1 VSAHIEARGG
11 RSRSDGR
18 AARVALELQ
27 PVNRRVGRLEGCIAR
42 HRGAIVRSQRRA
54 IMAAVLLEK
63 DASECGL
70 DMRSLDVFLR
80 GWGPPA
86 LFTRLRPAN

>member
-1 VSAHIEARGG
+1 
-11 RSRSDGR
+11 
-18 AARVALELQ
+18 
-27 PVNRRVGRLEGCIAR
+27 
-42 HRGAIVRSQRRA
+42 
-54 IMAAVLLEK
+54 MAAVLLEK